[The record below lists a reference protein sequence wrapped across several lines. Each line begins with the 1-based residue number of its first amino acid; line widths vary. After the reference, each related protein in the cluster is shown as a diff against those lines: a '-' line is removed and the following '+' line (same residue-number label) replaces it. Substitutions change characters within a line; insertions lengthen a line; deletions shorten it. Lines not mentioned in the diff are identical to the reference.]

1 MKITNPKLEVVRF
14 NADDVIATS
23 VYYMSAADY
32 NAYAEQNDLATVSG
46 KPYVYF
52 NGDMTYVDGT
62 SWQITNIRSVTGED
76 DLGMFTG
83 FTEFGIT
90 IPPTTQGYEAYNYNG
105 ELYTKG
111 ATYLELKGQ

>member
-1 MKITNPKLEVVRF
+1 MKITNPALEVVRF

-23 VYYMSAADY
+23 LYYMSAADY

-62 SWQITNIRSVTGED
+62 SWKIENIHSVGGQD

-83 FTEFGIT
+83 FSWGGTYF
-90 IPPTTQGYEAYNYNG
+90 PPMKQGYEAYSYNG